1 MKFPLQLKKKKKKKY
16 NTVTKYDSKNKEY
29 FEKSSSWL
37 AQLRL
42 AYISPIF
49 QFRFFD
55 KWPSVQITARSILVT
70 TNASN
75 KCW

>member
-1 MKFPLQLKKKKKKKY
+1 MESVIKTASKKILPNPVEWWNFPFNLKKKKKKY

-42 AYISPIF
+42 AYISFNLGFLINGR
-49 QFRFFD
+49 QS
-55 KWPSVQITARSILVT
+55 K
-70 TNASN
+70 
-75 KCW
+75 